1 MFATIERGLF
11 PSKPTLTKLPPCQ
24 RKLPSHVVNLARI
37 KPISEH
43 RRLQLVHAQ
52 RRSREKRRRLQR
64 VQAVR
69 ATLSVKLRDYLALFA
84 RERKHEPFST
94 VRAEVLEMS
103 IFDRDVV
110 CDGQTG
116 RDAIQAM
123 WTKLATTCPDFRLTV
138 VSFNDGQERRDDTN
152 TISAL
157 VNVTTDVGSHSTA
170 HSSQSDLPLK
180 LKQLLNSKMVVR
192 AKISAEF
199 DADTGY
205 ITSFQLRLDEH
216 DNSLT
221 TGAVKQK
228 PAADANTGDAKL
240 SVNKASIDFILNK

>member
-11 PSKPTLTKLPPCQ
+11 PSKPTLTKLPPWQ
-24 RKLPSHVVNLARI
+24 RKLPSHVVNMARV

-69 ATLSVKLRDYLALFA
+69 ATLAVKLRDYLALFA
-84 RERKHEPFST
+84 HERNIHEPFSA
-94 VRAEVLEMS
+94 VRAQVLEMS
-103 IFDRDVV
+103 IFDRAVI
-110 CDGQTG
+110 CDGHTG

-123 WTKLATTCPDFRLTV
+123 WTKMANAFPDFRLTV
-138 VSFNDGQERRDDTN
+138 VSFKDGQDRGDDAN

-157 VNVTTDVGSHSTA
+157 VNVTTDVGSHSTTR
-170 HSSQSDLPLK
+170 SGQSDLPLT

-192 AKISAEF
+192 AKISAGF

-205 ITSFQLRLDEH
+205 ITSFQLRLGEN
-216 DNSLT
+216 DNSMALE
-221 TGAVKQK
+221 GVKQE
-228 PAADANTGDAKL
+228 PAVDADMG
-240 SVNKASIDFILNK
+240 VNKASIDFILNK